1 MTARNRKRRPAADPL
16 NAPRNE
22 SRRELAASPSSPAAI
37 PAPAAASRAE
47 SDKKKGGF
55 ANLVLH
61 IHPRQ
66 VPEAALR
73 LDRTFG
79 LGGAAVVLLLL
90 LVATGVLLLFVYEPS
105 PQTAYA
111 SIQALRNEV
120 AFGQFVRNIHHWSGN
135 LLLVVAV
142 LHLLRVFL
150 TGAFRPPR
158 ALNWIVGLALLLL
171 TVASNFTGYLLPWD
185 QLAYWAVTISTGMLE
200 YLPLTGRWLQALV
213 RRGPEIGP
221 ATLATFFAL
230 HIAILPI
237 LTVFL
242 TLFHFWQVRKAGG
255 VVLPAD
261 TPGARPATVPVS
273 PHLTRREGAA
283 ALVLLAA
290 VLLFAALVDAPLE
303 AQANPGMS
311 PNPAKAPWYFMGLQE
326 LLIHFHPFV
335 AVFVLPLLAA
345 AALALLPY
353 LRYGT
358 APAGRWFHSPRGAGL
373 ALRAALLALAATPL
387 AVLADEFLPD
397 LRTLLPR
404 VPELV
409 TGGVLPLALLAALG
423 AAVYVFLRQRRGYSL
438 HETVQAF
445 GVAVVAVLLV
455 LTVIGIFFRSQ
466 GMALAWPWARLLP
479 PP

>member
-1 MTARNRKRRPAADPL
+1 MTARHRKRRPTADS
-16 NAPRNE
+16 AIASREVPRPE
-22 SRRELAASPSSPAAI
+22 FAASPSPSSA
-37 PAPAAASRAE
+37 APAAPAAPR
-47 SDKKKGGF
+47 SDPGKKKGGF

-61 IHPRQ
+61 LHPRQ

-73 LDRTFG
+73 FDRTFG

-105 PQTAYA
+105 PESAYA
-111 SIQALRNEV
+111 SIQALRNDV
-120 AFGQFVRNIHHWSGN
+120 AFGQFIRNIHHWSGN

-158 ALNWIVGLALLLL
+158 ALNWIVGLALLALA
-171 TVASNFTGYLLPWD
+171 VASNFTGYLLPWD
-185 QLAYWAVTISTGMLE
+185 QLAYWAVTISTGMLD
-200 YLPLTGRWLQALV
+200 YLPLAGRWLQALV

-242 TLFHFWQVRKAGG
+242 TMFHFWQVRKAGG
-255 VVLPAD
+255 VILPAD
-261 TPGARPATVPVS
+261 APGARPAMVPVS

-290 VLLFAALVDAPLE
+290 VLLLAALADAPLE

-326 LLIHFHPFV
+326 LLIHFHPMV

-387 AVLADEFLPD
+387 AVLTDEFLPD

-404 VPELV
+404 APELLLD
-409 TGGVLPLALLAALG
+409 GVLPLALLVAVG
-423 AAVYVFLRQRRGYSL
+423 AATFALLRHRGFSL

-445 GVAVVAVLLV
+445 GVAAAAALLV
-455 LTVIGIFFRSQ
+455 LTVIGIFFRGQ
-466 GMALAWPWARLLP
+466 GMALVWPWARHLP

>member
-1 MTARNRKRRPAADPL
+1 MMTRRKTKQSAPSNPPA
-16 NAPRNE
+16 
-22 SRRELAASPSSPAAI
+22 SPAANSRPDSATA
-37 PAPAAASRAE
+37 PAPPAISSAAGQKR
-47 SDKKKGGF
+47 GGF

-61 IHPRQ
+61 LHPRQ
-66 VPEAALR
+66 VPAAALR
-73 LDRTFG
+73 LTLTFG

-105 PQTAYA
+105 QEAAYA
-111 SIQALRNEV
+111 SIQALRNDV
-120 AFGQFVRNIHHWSGN
+120 LFGQFIRNIHHWSGN

-158 ALNWIVGLALLLL
+158 ALNWIVGLVLLLL
-171 TVASNFTGYLLPWD
+171 VVASNFTGYLLPWD

-200 YLPLTGRWLQALV
+200 YLPLAGKWLQVLV
-213 RRGPEIGP
+213 RRGSEIGP

-237 LTVFL
+237 LSVFL
-242 TLFHFWQVRKAGG
+242 MMFHFWQVRKSGG
-255 VVLPAD
+255 VILRPAD
-261 TPGARPATVPVS
+261 TPDSRPPMVPVS

-290 VLLFAALVDAPLE
+290 VCLLAALANAPLE
-303 AQANPGMS
+303 LQANPGMS

-335 AVFVLPLLAA
+335 AVFLLPLLAA
-345 AALALLPY
+345 AALVLLPY
-353 LRYGT
+353 LRYETTPG
-358 APAGRWFHSPRGAGL
+358 GRWFHSPRGARLGL
-373 ALRAALLALAATPL
+373 RSALVALAVTPL

-397 LRTLLPR
+397 LRTLLPG

-409 TGGVLPLALLAALG
+409 TGGLIPVALLVALAAALF
-423 AAVYVFLRQRRGYSL
+423 AFLRRRGGYSL
-438 HETVQAF
+438 HETVQAL
-445 GVAVVAVLLV
+445 GIAAAVILLV
-455 LTVIGIFFRSQ
+455 LTVIGIFFRGQ
-466 GMALAWPWARLLP
+466 GMALVWPWARQLP
-479 PP
+479 PS

>member
-1 MTARNRKRRPAADPL
+1 MTARNRKRRQVVEPTV
-16 NAPRNE
+16 APRQPIRPE
-22 SRRELAASPSSPAAI
+22 PA
-37 PAPAAASRAE
+37 APAAAAAPRTKSE
-47 SDKKKGGF
+47 KKKGGF
-55 ANLVLH
+55 TNLVLH

-105 PQTAYA
+105 QEAAYK
-111 SIQALRNEV
+111 SIQALRDEV
-120 AFGQFVRNIHHWSGN
+120 LFGQFIRNIHHWSGN
-135 LLLVVAV
+135 LLLIVAV
-142 LHLLRVFL
+142 LHLLRIFL

-158 ALNWIVGLALLLL
+158 ALNWIIGLVLLALA
-171 TVASNFTGYLLPWD
+171 VASNFTGYLLPWD
-185 QLAYWAVTISTGMLE
+185 QLAFWAVTISTGMLE
-200 YLPLTGRWLQALV
+200 YLPLAGRWLQALV

-237 LTVFL
+237 LTAFL

-255 VVLPAD
+255 VILPPAD
-261 TPGARPATVPVS
+261 PPGGRPVPVPVS

-290 VLLFAALVDAPLE
+290 VCLFAALADAPLE
-303 AQANPGMS
+303 VQANPGMS

-345 AALALLPY
+345 AALVLLPY

-358 APAGRWFHSPRGAGL
+358 TPAGRWFHSLRGARL
-373 ALRAALLALAATPL
+373 ALGAALAATAATPL
-387 AVLADEFLPD
+387 AVLADERLPD

-404 VPELV
+404 APELV
-409 TGGVLPLALLAALG
+409 TGGLIPLALLVALA
-423 AAVYVFLRQRRGYSL
+423 AAVFVFLRQRRGYSL
-438 HETVQAF
+438 PETVQAF
-445 GVAVVAVLLV
+445 GVAAAVALLV
-455 LTVIGIFFRSQ
+455 LTVIGIFFRGQ
-466 GMALAWPWARLLP
+466 GMALAWPWARHLP

>member
-1 MTARNRKRRPAADPL
+1 M
-16 NAPRNE
+16 
-22 SRRELAASPSSPAAI
+22 I
-37 PAPAAASRAE
+37 
-47 SDKKKGGF
+47 
-55 ANLVLH
+55 LH

-105 PQTAYA
+105 QEAAYA
-111 SIQALRNEV
+111 SIQALRNDV
-120 AFGQFVRNIHHWSGN
+120 AFGQFIRNIHHWSGN
-135 LLLVVAV
+135 LLLIVAV

-150 TGAFRPPR
+150 TGAFLPPR
-158 ALNWIVGLALLLL
+158 ALNWIIGLALLLMA
-171 TVASNFTGYLLPWD
+171 VASNFTGYLLPWD

-200 YLPLTGRWLQALV
+200 YLPLAGRWLQALV

-230 HIAILPI
+230 HVAILPI
-237 LTVFL
+237 LTLFL

-255 VVLPAD
+255 VILPAAD
-261 TPGARPATVPVS
+261 TQGARPATVPVS

-290 VLLFAALVDAPLE
+290 VLLSAALADAPLE

-345 AALALLPY
+345 AALVLLPY
-353 LRYGT
+353 LRYGA
-358 APAGRWFHSPRGAGL
+358 APTGRWFHSPRGARL

-387 AVLADEFLPD
+387 AVVAHEFLPG
-397 LRTLLPR
+397 LRTLMPGA
-404 VPELV
+404 PELV
-409 TGGVLPLALLAALG
+409 TGGAIPLALLAAL
-423 AAVYVFLRQRRGYSL
+423 AAALYAFLRTRRGYSL

-445 GVAVVAVLLV
+445 GVAAAVALLA
-455 LTVIGIFFRSQ
+455 LTVIGIFFRGQ
-466 GMALAWPWARLLP
+466 GMALAWPWARHLP